1 MWMSPVRKCGWLDME
16 NTKLVSGEIQH
27 SSSKTRKCE
36 RLGLTNAKG
45 PNQEIQIS
53 AGTNPISSKANQSK
67 LCEGSR
73 SVICHMLHVT
83 CIYWI
88 ITLTEKMMGHNHFDD
103 QFMSKLSITSTS
115 WPNCWVEY
123 KVEYKIVEWSI
134 KWSIKWSIDFDI
146 PLFISRALYFHTIS
160 TSFIAKIHWMCQK
173 LVMVKWRGFYIFYIC
188 RDPGTASRRG
198 FYILVSNLGH

>member
-1 MWMSPVRKCGWLDME
+1 ME

-45 PNQEIQIS
+45 PNQEIQVS
-53 AGTNPISSKANQSK
+53 AGTNPISRKANQSK

-88 ITLTEKMMGHNHFDD
+88 ITLTEKMMVHNHFDD
-103 QFMSKLSITSTS
+103 QIMSKLSIRSTS
-115 WPNCWVEY
+115 WPNCQVAH
-123 KVEYKIVEWSI
+123 KIV

-146 PLFISRALYFHTIS
+146 PLIYQLLGITMTLQSLEDTCTFRKNTLWINTLWKNTLKNKYFFGNTLLEIQIVDENFLSTI
-160 TSFIAKIHWMCQK
+160 TEQ
-173 LVMVKWRGFYIFYIC
+173 
-188 RDPGTASRRG
+188 
-198 FYILVSNLGH
+198 

>member
-27 SSSKTRKCE
+27 SSSKKRKCE

-53 AGTNPISSKANQSK
+53 AATNPISSKANQSK

-88 ITLTEKMMGHNHFDD
+88 ITLTEKMMVHNHFDD
-103 QFMSKLSITSTS
+103 QIMSKLSIRSTS
-115 WPNCWVEY
+115 WPNCQVAH
-123 KVEYKIVEWSI
+123 KIVKWRI
-134 KWSIKWSIDFDI
+134 KWSIKWRIDFDI
-146 PLFISRALYFHTIS
+146 PLISSLSSSQFLSFSSLTLSVRGASHT
-160 TSFIAKIHWMCQK
+160 F
-173 LVMVKWRGFYIFYIC
+173 KWGGVVSDLMQQRLC
-188 RDPGTASRRG
+188 AS
-198 FYILVSNLGH
+198 SS

>member
-1 MWMSPVRKCGWLDME
+1 ME
-16 NTKLVSGEIQH
+16 NTKLVSGEIQY

-88 ITLTEKMMGHNHFDD
+88 ITLTEKMMVHNHFDD
-103 QFMSKLSITSTS
+103 QIMSKLSIRSTS
-115 WPNCWVEY
+115 WPNCQVAH
-123 KVEYKIVEWSI
+123 KIV

-146 PLFISRALYFHTIS
+146 PLL
-160 TSFIAKIHWMCQK
+160 TSFVIMFPCHH
-173 LVMVKWRGFYIFYIC
+173 VNHVKMSTWTHVPKSSCPHVIMAIM
-188 RDPGTASRRG
+188 T
-198 FYILVSNLGH
+198 V

>member
-1 MWMSPVRKCGWLDME
+1 ME

-88 ITLTEKMMGHNHFDD
+88 ITLTEKMMVHNHFDD
-103 QFMSKLSITSTS
+103 QIMSKLSIRSTS
-115 WPNCWVEY
+115 WPNCQVAH
-123 KVEYKIVEWSI
+123 KIVKWSI
-134 KWSIKWSIDFDI
+134 KWSMKWSIKWSIDFDI
-146 PLFISRALYFHTIS
+146 PLLNPRL
-160 TSFIAKIHWMCQK
+160 KGG
-173 LVMVKWRGFYIFYIC
+173 L
-188 RDPGTASRRG
+188 
-198 FYILVSNLGH
+198 YILHPVIHPNQPTHPIQCHLKHHDGTSI

>member
-1 MWMSPVRKCGWLDME
+1 MSPVRKCGWLDME

-146 PLFISRALYFHTIS
+146 PLICLCICLCQFFWSCHVFSSLWTNVS
-160 TSFIAKIHWMCQK
+160 KVTS
-173 LVMVKWRGFYIFYIC
+173 L
-188 RDPGTASRRG
+188 
-198 FYILVSNLGH
+198 

>member
-1 MWMSPVRKCGWLDME
+1 MYNLFYYSSVAVQGCNRGEVIRFEKQGKEVRRILLNWLQPSPLFQNWPPFGDPGTHEDLFGIWDKSNLQWMSPVRKCGWLDME

-115 WPNCWVEY
+115 WPNC
-123 KVEYKIVEWSI
+123 
-134 KWSIKWSIDFDI
+134 
-146 PLFISRALYFHTIS
+146 
-160 TSFIAKIHWMCQK
+160 
-173 LVMVKWRGFYIFYIC
+173 
-188 RDPGTASRRG
+188 
-198 FYILVSNLGH
+198 

>member
-1 MWMSPVRKCGWLDME
+1 ME
-16 NTKLVSGEIQH
+16 NTKLVSGQIQH

-53 AGTNPISSKANQSK
+53 AGTNPISRKANQSK

-88 ITLTEKMMGHNHFDD
+88 ITLTEKMMVHNHFDD
-103 QFMSKLSITSTS
+103 QIMSKLSIRSTS
-115 WPNCWVEY
+115 WPNCQVAH
-123 KVEYKIVEWSI
+123 KIV

-146 PLFISRALYFHTIS
+146 RGISKSMRHFMRHFMRHSTILCATQPSYAPLNNSAR
-160 TSFIAKIHWMCQK
+160 K
-173 LVMVKWRGFYIFYIC
+173 
-188 RDPGTASRRG
+188 
-198 FYILVSNLGH
+198 

>member
-88 ITLTEKMMGHNHFDD
+88 ITLTEKMMVHNHFDD
-103 QFMSKLSITSTS
+103 QIMSKLSIRSTS
-115 WPNCWVEY
+115 WPNCQVAH
-123 KVEYKIVEWSI
+123 KIV
-134 KWSIKWSIDFDI
+134 KWSIKHTWYLSFFLHGQNLLAQNFT
-146 PLFISRALYFHTIS
+146 PKSAYFKKNRISRQNSVKLHTECKTTYS
-160 TSFIAKIHWMCQK
+160 
-173 LVMVKWRGFYIFYIC
+173 V
-188 RDPGTASRRG
+188 
-198 FYILVSNLGH
+198 

>member
-1 MWMSPVRKCGWLDME
+1 ME

-146 PLFISRALYFHTIS
+146 PLFLYLQLAPVSSDPCGRSGTICDDNIGGDYFYVDKS
-160 TSFIAKIHWMCQK
+160 PSVYTKFTS
-173 LVMVKWRGFYIFYIC
+173 
-188 RDPGTASRRG
+188 
-198 FYILVSNLGH
+198 

>member
-1 MWMSPVRKCGWLDME
+1 ME
-16 NTKLVSGEIQH
+16 NTKLVSGKIQH

-88 ITLTEKMMGHNHFDD
+88 ITLTEKMMVHNHFDD
-103 QFMSKLSITSTS
+103 QIMSKLSIRSTS
-115 WPNCWVEY
+115 WPNCQVAH
-123 KVEYKIVEWSI
+123 KIV

-146 PLFISRALYFHTIS
+146 PLICVEKDTSVLISYPETNMTNNTTNANIQ
-160 TSFIAKIHWMCQK
+160 IQQ
-173 LVMVKWRGFYIFYIC
+173 
-188 RDPGTASRRG
+188 
-198 FYILVSNLGH
+198 

>member
-1 MWMSPVRKCGWLDME
+1 ME

-88 ITLTEKMMGHNHFDD
+88 ITLTEKMMVHNHFDD
-103 QFMSKLSITSTS
+103 QIMSKLSIRSTVGVIQS
-115 WPNCWVEY
+115 CHTLRSLFLGRFWTKIQSDNCFE
-123 KVEYKIVEWSI
+123 
-134 KWSIKWSIDFDI
+134 
-146 PLFISRALYFHTIS
+146 TIS
-160 TSFIAKIHWMCQK
+160 TPGLLLEGSFSCP
-173 LVMVKWRGFYIFYIC
+173 LSLFFC
-188 RDPGTASRRG
+188 
-198 FYILVSNLGH
+198 L

>member
-1 MWMSPVRKCGWLDME
+1 ME

-88 ITLTEKMMGHNHFDD
+88 ITLTEKMMVHNHFDD
-103 QFMSKLSITSTS
+103 QIMSKSSIRSTF
-115 WPNCWVEY
+115 WPNCQVAH
-123 KVEYKIVEWSI
+123 KIV
-134 KWSIKWSIDFDI
+134 KWSIKWSIDFDM
-146 PLFISRALYFHTIS
+146 PLMRWYPMLISMFPDTWALPTWPCVPEFASLGTKQRLIQGDIFLWCLFS
-160 TSFIAKIHWMCQK
+160 LGLLTLS
-173 LVMVKWRGFYIFYIC
+173 LVAHCPR
-188 RDPGTASRRG
+188 
-198 FYILVSNLGH
+198 